1 MLRRDKV
8 RHTHLILSM
17 GTAVDVDFH
26 QIVDLSTKSSLALH
40 DSAISEL
47 EQPRLRRQ
55 KRRNKKSN
63 RFNLFCEQNKGV
75 LHFLTTF
82 LCCHD
87 QNVNGVGLKMER
99 PIIDRESL

>member
-1 MLRRDKV
+1 MSISIKSLICERNRR
-8 RHTHLILSM
+8 LLCMIALS
-17 GTAVDVDFH
+17 A
-26 QIVDLSTKSSLALH
+26 SSSNP
-40 DSAISEL
+40 DYDD
-47 EQPRLRRQ
+47 
-55 KRRNKKSN
+55 RNEEIKKSN